1 MLARDIMTGTAVTIA
16 PDATVADAARM
27 MVEKGVSGLPVVDL
41 SGQLVGIVT
50 EGDLLR
56 RKELGSEMRRTWWS
70 RLFRDDKSLAGEF
83 AKAHGRFVREVM
95 TRNVVCVRCDTPL
108 GRVAKLLW
116 TLDVKRLPVLKNGAL
131 VGVISRRDVVRSLAK
146 LAAIE
151 ARPQK
156 ASDNEI
162 ALGVLS
168 RIDNAPFVAAI
179 QVQLTI
185 TDGVV
190 EVAGTVSSENQRQ
203 AVLAMIEEPTGV
215 ARVHDRITVNASL
228 VVPNP

>member
-1 MLARDIMTGTAVTIA
+1 MLARDVMTGAAITIG
-16 PDATVADAARM
+16 PDATVADAARIM
-27 MVEKGVSGLPVVDL
+27 AEKGVSGLPVVGL

-56 RKELGSEMRRTWWS
+56 RKELGSETRRTWWA

-95 TRNVVCVRCDTPL
+95 TRNVVCVRYDTPL
-108 GRVAKLLW
+108 GRVAELLS
-116 TLDVKRLPVLKNGAL
+116 TLDVKRLPVLKNGTL
-131 VGVISRRDVVRSLAK
+131 VGVVSRRDVMRSLAK

-151 ARPQK
+151 AQPQK
-156 ASDNEI
+156 AGDDEI
-162 ALGVLS
+162 ARSVLS

-185 TDGVV
+185 TGGVV
-190 EVAGTVSSENQRQ
+190 EVSGTVSSENQRQ
-203 AVLAMIEEPTGV
+203 AVLAMLEETPGV
-215 ARVHDRITVNASL
+215 ARVIDRLIVDAAL
-228 VVPNP
+228 VGPNS

>member
-1 MLARDIMTGTAVTIA
+1 MLARDVMTGAAVTIA

-41 SGQLVGIVT
+41 SGQLVGIV
-50 EGDLLR
+50 
-56 RKELGSEMRRTWWS
+56 
-70 RLFRDDKSLAGEF
+70 FRDDKSLAGEF

-95 TRNVVCVRCDTPL
+95 TRNVVCVRYDTPL

-131 VGVISRRDVVRSLAK
+131 VGVISRRDVMRSLAK
-146 LAAIE
+146 PAAIE

-162 ALGVLS
+162 AHGVLS

-203 AVLAMIEEPTGV
+203 AVLAMIEETPGV
-215 ARVHDRITVNASL
+215 ARVIDRITVNASL